1 MAKET
6 IKKSIFYFKLLI
18 ILNICVSMFLT
29 YTIILY
35 NIEYFNYFTILITI
49 YASAWFFSIYKI
61 YNFSKNGLKA
71 YIFMVV
77 LGFILG
83 ILSDLKIF
91 GKLYYIMSLLEHL
104 IIGSII
110 TFSYF
115 SKLKIKFK

>member
-18 ILNICVSMFLT
+18 ILNVCVSITLT

-35 NIEYFNYFTILITI
+35 NIEYFNYFIIFITI
-49 YASAWFFSIYKI
+49 YASAWFFSLYKI

-71 YIFMVV
+71 YIFMVI

-83 ILSDLKIF
+83 VFSDFKIF
-91 GKLYYIMSLLEHL
+91 GKFYYILSLLEHL

>member
-1 MAKET
+1 MARKT
-6 IKKSIFYFKLLI
+6 IKNSIFYFKLLI
-18 ILNICVSMFLT
+18 ILNICVSITLT

-49 YASAWFFSIYKI
+49 YASAWFFSLYKI

-71 YIFMVV
+71 YISMVV

-83 ILSDLKIF
+83 IFSDLKIF
-91 GKLYYIMSLLEHL
+91 GKFYYIMSLLEYL

>member
-49 YASAWFFSIYKI
+49 YASAWFFSLYKI

-71 YIFMVV
+71 YMFMVF

>member
-18 ILNICVSMFLT
+18 ILNICVSIFLT
-29 YTIILY
+29 CTIILY
-35 NIEYFNYFTILITI
+35 NIEYFNYFTIFITI
-49 YASAWFFSIYKI
+49 YASIWFFSLYKI
-61 YNFSKNGLKA
+61 YNFSKFGLKA
-71 YIFMVV
+71 YISMVI

-83 ILSDLKIF
+83 FFSDLKIF
-91 GKLYYIMSLLEHL
+91 GQFYYILSLFEHL

-115 SKLKIKFK
+115 TKLKIKFR

>member
-1 MAKET
+1 MSKQT
-6 IKKSIFYFKLLI
+6 IKKSIFYFRLLI
-18 ILNICVSMFLT
+18 ILNICISITLT

-35 NIEYFNYFTILITI
+35 NIEYFNFFTIFITI
-49 YASAWFFSIYKI
+49 YASAWFFSLYKI
-61 YNFSKNGLKA
+61 YNFSINGLKA
-71 YIFMVV
+71 YISMVI

-83 ILSDLKIF
+83 IFSDFKIF
-91 GKLYYIMSLLEHL
+91 GKFYYILSLFEHL

>member
-18 ILNICVSMFLT
+18 ILNICVSITLT

-35 NIEYFNYFTILITI
+35 NIEYFNYFTIFITI
-49 YASAWFFSIYKI
+49 YASTWFFSLYKI
-61 YNFSKNGLKA
+61 YNFSKNGLNI
-71 YIFMVV
+71 YISMVI

-83 ILSDLKIF
+83 IFSDLKIF
-91 GKLYYIMSLLEHL
+91 GKLYYILSLLEHL

>member
-1 MAKET
+1 MVKET

-18 ILNICVSMFLT
+18 ILNICVSIFLT

-35 NIEYFNYFTILITI
+35 NIEYFNYFTIFITI
-49 YASAWFFSIYKI
+49 YASTWFFSLYKI
-61 YNFSKNGLKA
+61 YNFSKNGLKI
-71 YIFMVV
+71 YISMVI

-83 ILSDLKIF
+83 IFSDLKIF
-91 GKLYYIMSLLEHL
+91 GKIYYIFSLLEHL

>member
-6 IKKSIFYFKLLI
+6 IKKSIFYFRLLI
-18 ILNICVSMFLT
+18 ILNIFVSITLT

-35 NIEYFNYFTILITI
+35 NIEYFNYFTIFITI
-49 YASAWFFSIYKI
+49 YASAWFFSLYKI
-61 YNFSKNGLKA
+61 YNFSKNGLNI
-71 YIFMVV
+71 YISMVI

-83 ILSDLKIF
+83 IFSDLKIF
-91 GKLYYIMSLLEHL
+91 GKLYYILSLLEHL

>member
-6 IKKSIFYFKLLI
+6 IKKSIFYFRLLI
-18 ILNICVSMFLT
+18 ILNIFVSITLT

-35 NIEYFNYFTILITI
+35 NIEYFNYFTIFITI
-49 YASAWFFSIYKI
+49 YASAWFFSLYKI
-61 YNFSKNGLKA
+61 YNFSKFGLKA
-71 YIFMVV
+71 YMSMVI

-83 ILSDLKIF
+83 IFSDLKIF
-91 GKLYYIMSLLEHL
+91 GQFYYILSLFEHL

-115 SKLKIKFK
+115 TKLKIKFR

>member
-18 ILNICVSMFLT
+18 ILNICVSITLT
-29 YTIILY
+29 YIIILY

-83 ILSDLKIF
+83 IFSDLKIF

>member
-18 ILNICVSMFLT
+18 ILNICVSIFLT

-35 NIEYFNYFTILITI
+35 NIEYFNYFTIFITI
-49 YASAWFFSIYKI
+49 YASTWFFSLYKI
-61 YNFSKNGLKA
+61 YNFSKNGLNI
-71 YIFMVV
+71 YISMVI

-83 ILSDLKIF
+83 IFSDLKIF
-91 GKLYYIMSLLEHL
+91 GKLYYILSLLEHL